1 MIVVILLCFII
12 FYLISILSETVDP
25 RLTLLQPEPL
35 QSEPVSCT
43 GHFGTWSPCNGSTA
57 ERERVYTI
65 TREEANGGD
74 RCEHNHGD
82 TQRSGDCRVD
92 CLGEFGTWT
101 PCDGT
106 TRRRVRTYTTTR
118 EQANGGDKCDH
129 NHGDTQE
136 SDNCPIPCLGEF
148 GSWSACDGTTV
159 RREKTY
165 IVTQQA
171 ANGGDTC
178 DYEDQHTEAETN
190 CPVNCAGDYGTWGPC
205 DRTTGTKQ
213 RIYRVTRHALN
224 QGVPCAKPD
233 GHTEETTTDCPVDC
247 AGEFGT
253 WSPCDKIATKSVRV
267 YRVTRQEANGGD
279 GCDPYM
285 DGEVQEST
293 GCPVDC
299 VGDFGT
305 WSPCDRSSTRTERA
319 YRVTRHAVNGGDT
332 CYPHADGDTQTLT
345 NCPVDC
351 VGDFGTW
358 SPCDGSSTSRER
370 AYRVTRHAVNGG
382 ETCYPHA
389 DGDRQTLTDCLVA
402 CNIEGCN
409 SEMLAYIN
417 TSDAITALWDNQ
429 LIDGC
434 RNCPRRHVVDGKWH
448 IEEDGVVRQI
458 SVTDND
464 LLYALIKIPP
474 NTAETCN
481 INTCNTGMAA
491 QSVTDIID
499 TSNIGGC
506 EGCPRRIF
514 KNGFLFRDGLPI
526 ATAVGDDYWYS
537 GSALH
542 EGQRRVTND
551 HLIYWEA
558 TAPYY
563 TCENPSAAAFVP
575 CTYLD
580 FVGNRI
586 FSHGH
591 YMDHRRN
598 PNTDTGTMYR
608 LGFANKNKNNTN
620 PYSVDPLTALGPL
633 TLEIKLDPEK
643 MQQCEQQLYIRFKL
657 SIPPRS
663 SLRSSKCNHYEP
675 WSDTTGNCKLVN
687 DKIVVKMFP
696 GEAAGSIPS
705 EHTKFGYTFQIF
717 QNKFSASKL
726 SSRLQL
732 DGDASRAKFEDNFMN
747 NTPHN
752 FEMMYRDFGEHGKT
766 LLTAIDGQI
775 YEQVTSSNSFPSDIP
790 SDTTTP
796 MRLIIRMPQHLMELH
811 EVEVKTGDFEW
822 PVDSIVFS

>member
-1 MIVVILLCFII
+1 MIIVVLLCFII
-12 FYLISILSETVDP
+12 FYLISVLSKTIEP
-25 RLTLLQPEPL
+25 RMPLL

-74 RCEHNHGD
+74 GCEHNHGD
-82 TQRSGDCRVD
+82 TQRSEDCRVD

-106 TRRRVRTYTTTR
+106 TRGRVRTYTTTR

-129 NHGDTQE
+129 NPGDTQE
-136 SDNCPIPCLGEF
+136 SDDCSIPCLGEF

-165 IVTQQA
+165 IITQQA

-178 DYEDQHTEAETN
+178 DYEDQHTESETD

-224 QGVPCAKPD
+224 RGASCAKPD
-233 GHTEETTTDCPVDC
+233 AHTETTTDCPVDC
-247 AGEFGT
+247 AGDFGT

-305 WSPCDRSSTRTERA
+305 WSPCDRSSTRKERA
-319 YRVTRHAVNGGDT
+319 YQVSRHAVNGGDT

-358 SPCDGSSTSRER
+358 SPCDGSSSSRER

-382 ETCYPHA
+382 ETCYPHT
-389 DGDRQTLTDCLVA
+389 DGDTQTLTDCLVA

-429 LIDGC
+429 LIEGC
-434 RNCPRRHVVDGKWH
+434 RNCPRRHVTADGKWN
-448 IEEDGVVRQI
+448 IGEDGVVTQI

-491 QSVTDIID
+491 QTVTHIID
-499 TSNIGGC
+499 TSNIEGC

-542 EGQRRVTND
+542 EGQKRVTSD
-551 HLIYWEA
+551 HLLYWEA
-558 TAPYY
+558 TAPYF
-563 TCENPSAAAFVP
+563 TCENPSLAAFIP

-586 FSHGH
+586 FANG
-591 YMDHRRN
+591 YNLDHRAN
-598 PNTDTGTMYR
+598 GGTTYR
-608 LGFANKNKNNTN
+608 LGFTNKNKNNTK
-620 PYSVDPLTALGPL
+620 PYNVDPLTALGPI
-633 TLEIKLDPEK
+633 TLEINLDAEK
-643 MQQCEQQLYIRFKL
+643 MQQCEQHIYIRFRL
-657 SIPPRS
+657 AIPPRTAAPP
-663 SLRSSKCNHYEP
+663 SSKCNHYEP
-675 WSDTTGNCKLVN
+675 WSDTGRCTLAN

-696 GEAAGSIPS
+696 GVAGSDSTPA
-705 EHTKFGYTFQIF
+705 ENTKFGYTFQIF

-726 SSRLQL
+726 SSGMQL
-732 DGDASRAKFEDNFMN
+732 DGDASRAKFEENFMN
-747 NTPHN
+747 DTPHN
-752 FEMMYRDFGEHGKT
+752 FEMMYRDFGTHGKT

-775 YEQVTSSNSFPSDIP
+775 YEQITSSNSFSSDIP
-790 SDTTTP
+790 SDTTSP
-796 MRLIIRMPQHLMELH
+796 MRLIIRIPQQLVEVH

-822 PVDSIVFS
+822 PLESIVFS